1 MLTIE
6 WEKLHGLSAQYVTI
20 APDKNSIFF
29 HKEDNEEVDEE
40 QMAQDEAIL
49 NAGNK
54 VIVLKKRL
62 FFHFSIWNILLFY

>member
-1 MLTIE
+1 
-6 WEKLHGLSAQYVTI
+6 LSGKIFTAYPLNTI

-29 HKEDNEEVDEE
+29 YQEDNEEVDEE

-54 VIVLKKRL
+54 VIVLKKA
-62 FFHFSIWNILLFY
+62 FF

>member
-1 MLTIE
+1 
-6 WEKLHGLSAQYVTI
+6 LSGKIFTAYPLNTI

-29 HKEDNEEVDEE
+29 YQEDNEEVDEE

-54 VIVLKKRL
+54 VIVLKKD
-62 FFHFSIWNILLFY
+62 FFLICLCSILLFH